1 MSGRV
6 DGIPVAELAAA
17 GLLTHPSA
25 EAEVVERRGVPGT
38 PDPARVITSRVLGGF
53 EHEVIASRGLDIGH
67 TTWRGVPISWRS
79 PVRDARALDRPAG
92 TAWLARFT
100 GGLLT
105 TCGPF
110 SIGDGDAEHGLH
122 GEFSHLPA
130 AGVTARISGGT
141 TTVTGT
147 IAADELFGPS
157 LSIERSIVSE
167 AGDGFARLRVTD
179 DIRNTGPVEAGAA
192 LLYHVNIGPPVAVPG
207 SVVGIDADTWRA
219 AADVAEVPD
228 PFVLPPVAVRLMEA
242 VFEHV
247 GVRADVD
254 GWSRAVVG
262 RPGSPLSVEVA
273 WRPEG
278 LPHANQWVHPTAGRW
293 AFAIEPSSAPLFGP
307 GREAEGR
314 GAPRIAPGAS
324 RRHEIMITVRE
335 SA

>member
-6 DGIPVAELAAA
+6 DGIPVADLAAA
-17 GLLTHPSA
+17 RLLTHPSA
-25 EAEVVERRGVPGT
+25 AAEVVERLGVPGT
-38 PDPARVITSRVLGGF
+38 PDPARVFTSRVLGGF
-53 EHEVIASRGLDIGH
+53 EHEVIASRGLDIGPASWH
-67 TTWRGVPISWRS
+67 GVPISWHS
-79 PVRDARALDRPAG
+79 PVRDARSLDRPSG

-110 SIGDGDAEHGLH
+110 TIGEGDEVHGLH

-130 AGVTARISGGT
+130 GGVTARASAGT

-147 IAADELFGPS
+147 IEAHDLFGPS
-157 LSIERSIVSE
+157 VSVERSIVSE
-167 AGDGFARLRVTD
+167 AGEGFARLRVTD
-179 DIRNTGPVEAGAA
+179 DIRNTGPVEATAA

-207 SVVGIDADTWRA
+207 SIVSLDAEEWRA
-219 AADVAEVPD
+219 AAAVTEAPD
-228 PFVLPPVAVRLMEA
+228 PFVLPPVADRVVEA

-247 GVRADVD
+247 GVRTDAA
-254 GWSRAVVG
+254 GWSRAVVS
-262 RPGSPLSVEVA
+262 RPGSLLSVEVA

-278 LPHANQWVHPTAGRW
+278 LPHAYQWVHPTAGRW

-307 GREAEGR
+307 GREAAGR
-314 GAPRIAPGAS
+314 GAPLLAPGAS

-335 SA
+335 AA

>member
-25 EAEVVERRGVPGT
+25 EAEVVERLGVPGT
-38 PDPARVITSRVLGGF
+38 PDPARVLISRVLGGF

-67 TTWRGVPISWRS
+67 TAWRGVPISWRS

-110 SIGDGDAEHGLH
+110 TIGDGDAEHGLH
-122 GEFSHLPA
+122 GEISHLPA
-130 AGVTARISGGT
+130 TGVTARTSGGT

-147 IAADELFGPS
+147 IEAGDLFGPS
-157 LSIERSIVSE
+157 LRIERSIVSE

-179 DIRNTGPVEAGAA
+179 DIRNTGPVEAAAA
-192 LLYHVNIGPPVAVPG
+192 LLYHVNVGPPVAVPG
-207 SVVGIDADTWRA
+207 SVVRVDAESWRA
-219 AADVAEVPD
+219 SADVAEVPD
-228 PFVLPPVAVRLMEA
+228 PFVLPAVTDGLMEA

-247 GVRADVD
+247 GLRADVD
-254 GWSRAVVG
+254 GWSRAVVA
-262 RPGSPLSVEVA
+262 RPGSGLSVEVA
-273 WRPEG
+273 WRPDG
-278 LPHANQWVHPTAGRW
+278 LPYLHQWVLPTAGRW
-293 AFAIEPSSAPLFGP
+293 AFAVEPSSAPLFGP
-307 GREAEGR
+307 GRKAEGR
-314 GAPRIAPGAS
+314 GAPRIAPGAH

-335 SA
+335 AA